1 MNEDVGSHERNFWG
15 TNLVAYKGNSQTARK
30 KDGMMLIPSPNSFF
44 SSVILNEATVR
55 K

>member
-1 MNEDVGSHERNFWG
+1 MNEDVGSHEQILGG
-15 TNLVAYKGNSQTARK
+15 TNLVAHKGNSQTARK
-30 KDGMMLIPSPNSFF
+30 KDGMMLMPSPNSFF

>member
-1 MNEDVGSHERNFWG
+1 MDFGG
-15 TNLVAYKGNSQTARK
+15 TNLVEHKGNSQTARK